1 MTEIDVKELLEQAYQ
16 NAQESLGSNDTA
28 QTNLSN
34 LITAPL
40 DTVLEHSESSKAVLT
55 VVITSLVYKIL
66 FPKQDIRKHQ
76 TSIEGG
82 YSGRTFDSKY
92 ITPFLKA
99 QKFPAMAESGWLT
112 RSLEQKVPYDK
123 AYTGAI
129 RPDKLKI
136 AFLNAIDLIQKNQH
150 LPEILDY
157 LLQKLILQRNAQ
169 EIDLA
174 KPHNLPIST
183 IITLLTKQFNAK
195 YKANGASRLPVL
207 ALYAVYQCMISE
219 LKRFQGKQLLPLE
232 SHTSAD
238 SRSGRIGDIDITD
251 ESGKAFEAVEVK
263 HGIPITVQLVKDAF
277 EKFKTTQV
285 SRYYLLSTADIAES
299 EKEELE
305 AEIDRI
311 KNIHGCHIIA
321 NGLVSSLKYYL
332 RLLEDTSMFIDFYVD
347 LLKSDETLKYEHKI
361 EWNKIISNM

>member
-1 MTEIDVKELLEQAYQ
+1 MTEMDIKEFLERACQ
-16 NAQESLGSNDTA
+16 NAQEKLGSNDSA
-28 QTNLSN
+28 QTNLPDS
-34 LITAPL
+34 ITVPF
-40 DTVLEHSESSKAVLT
+40 DTVLVHSESSKAVLT

-76 TSIEGG
+76 TSIEDG
-82 YSGRTFDSKY
+82 YSGRTFDSKN

-123 AYTGAI
+123 DYTGAI
-129 RPDKLKI
+129 RPTELKT
-136 AFLNAIDLIQKNQH
+136 AFLNTIDLIQKNQY

-157 LLQKLILQRNAQ
+157 LLQRLILQRNAQ
-169 EIDLA
+169 EINLA

-195 YKANGASRLPVL
+195 YTANGASRLPVL
-207 ALYAVYQCMISE
+207 ALYAAYQCMISE
-219 LKRFQGKQLLPLE
+219 LKRFQGKQLLSLE
-232 SHTSAD
+232 NHTSAD
-238 SRSGRIGDIDITD
+238 SRSGRIGDIDIVD
-251 ESGKAFEAVEVK
+251 EHGKAFEAVEIK

-285 SRYYLLSTADIAES
+285 TRYYLLSTADINES

-305 AEIDRI
+305 AEIERI

-321 NGLVSSLKYYL
+321 NGLISSLKYYL
-332 RLLEDTSMFIDFYVD
+332 RLLDDTSTFIGFYVD